1 MELKRII
8 VKEKHQK
15 RLNKIIDILA
25 SCKTGK
31 KLLEFCEY
39 TLEKKDLILEFG
51 LISRKE
57 RRENPK
63 LPRGA
68 FIYNVFLGLFKIELN
83 PTYSDEF
90 LACGLAHELVHF
102 IQANYLSYMNS
113 FFMEESKDLQY
124 SYFIWPEFAAY
135 KMTRIVALELNLR
148 EAELMSI
155 EHGQGLIDML
165 NCRYRLIYL
174 GKGR

>member
-8 VKEKHQK
+8 VTEKHQK

-39 TLEKKDLILEFG
+39 TLEKKDSDLALG
-51 LISRKE
+51 LIARKE

-63 LPRGA
+63 LPRGL
-68 FIYNVFLGLFKIELN
+68 FSYNVLFGFFKIEVN

-90 LACGLAHELVHF
+90 LACALAHELVHF

-155 EHGQGLIDML
+155 EHGQELVDML
-165 NCRYRLIYL
+165 NCRYRLRYL
-174 GKGR
+174 GKGS